1 MPFPSPEES
10 WEPVRAP
17 VVAVVPAQALPTLF
31 QSAEATVFWPLAE
44 EAVVLSAAAIRRA
57 VQGPLQEEVRAMDSA
72 TPAVW
77 ESEHWLVSPP
87 VGPPTWVEAPRR
99 VAATEG

>member
-1 MPFPSPEES
+1 MPVP
-10 WEPVRAP
+10 AP
-17 VVAVVPAQALPTLF
+17 VVAVVPPTLS
-31 QSAEATVFWPLAE
+31 QSAEAKVFWPLAE
-44 EAVVLSAAAIRRA
+44 EAVVLPAAAIPRA
-57 VQGPLQEEVRAMDSA
+57 VQGPPQKVRAMDSA
-72 TPAVW
+72 TQAVW